1 MPQEAPLP
9 VPIFQL
15 AEAEGDPLHTQGPVP
30 LSGYEASKPGV
41 AEIVQKSE
49 GNL

>member
-15 AEAEGDPLHTQGPVP
+15 AEAEGDPSHTQGSVP

-41 AEIVQKSE
+41 AEIVQTSE